1 MDKHT
6 ISNILCSINIEKL
19 NIKVVDTSRKITIK
33 RILGSEKKE
42 EN

>member
-6 ISNILCSINIEKL
+6 ISNICSINIEKL